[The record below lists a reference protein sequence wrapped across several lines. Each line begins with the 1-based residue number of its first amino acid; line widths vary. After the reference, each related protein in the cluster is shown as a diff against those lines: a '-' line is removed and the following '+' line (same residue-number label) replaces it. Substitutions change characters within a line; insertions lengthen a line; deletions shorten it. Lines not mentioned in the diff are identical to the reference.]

1 MWFCQKQIKE
11 RILYKNFNRID
22 NEVKQMINKLFTE
35 FKKTAGTEP
44 PFTIMFLQFGNSHVK
59 T

>member
-1 MWFCQKQIKE
+1 MWFGQKQIKE

-44 PFTIMFLQFGNSHVK
+44 PSKHTKKAG
-59 T
+59 